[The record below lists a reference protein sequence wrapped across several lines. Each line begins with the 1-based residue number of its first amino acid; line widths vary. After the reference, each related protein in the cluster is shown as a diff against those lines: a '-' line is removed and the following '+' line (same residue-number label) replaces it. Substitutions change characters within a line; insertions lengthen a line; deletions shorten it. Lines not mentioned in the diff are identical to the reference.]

1 MIIRLIL
8 TLSFLVSFRIAQ
20 GQVIHDYAGRV
31 VDAETG
37 EPLPYASIYVG
48 EGRGTLTNIEGDF
61 KYQAEESDIVTFS
74 FIGYGKL
81 RVRATEIPSIV
92 RLKPYMTPLQEIT
105 VLPIDEKGV
114 LKRVID
120 NLKKDYKKKSE
131 WTRKYFFRALI
142 EEETATYIA
151 EAFMNACSIVN
162 IRSAEITS
170 GLQGYDQG
178 TGKDRLLLK
187 SSNIHNLIEVGPM
200 TANSYLWSGVV
211 KPLQSYSSM
220 RKYYKPR
227 FEYLTGEDG
236 ESLYRIEFPLKDEC
250 ITRLSL
256 KPYITGTAYVDV
268 ETSRLLRFDGSC
280 HNSKVRMGLI
290 SYPTAVDFHMEYD
303 YSKESA
309 SVSNMAIQGGNAFS
323 IYRAL
328 LFAIEEDKQES
339 VRKKASGSNIVTA
352 LSQAGYDESL
362 WSKYDIIKRTKEEE
376 KAAFGRNAE

>member
-1 MIIRLIL
+1 
-8 TLSFLVSFRIAQ
+8 
-20 GQVIHDYAGRV
+20 
-31 VDAETG
+31 
-37 EPLPYASIYVG
+37 
-48 EGRGTLTNIEGDF
+48 
-61 KYQAEESDIVTFS
+61 
-74 FIGYGKL
+74 
-81 RVRATEIPSIV
+81 
-92 RLKPYMTPLQEIT
+92 
-105 VLPIDEKGV
+105 
-114 LKRVID
+114 
-120 NLKKDYKKKSE
+120 
-131 WTRKYFFRALI
+131 
-142 EEETATYIA
+142 
-151 EAFMNACSIVN
+151 MNACSIVN

>member
-1 MIIRLIL
+1 MKHLLPIFLL
-8 TLSFLVSFRIAQ
+8 LWAVQSFGQEVKLQ
-20 GQVIHDYAGRV
+20 GHVQ
-31 VDAETG
+31 DAKTG
-37 EPLPYASIYVG
+37 ELLPYANIYVAA
-48 EGRGTLTNIEGDF
+48 GRGTLTNAEGDF
-61 KYQAEESDIVTFS
+61 RLSVEDKDVLTFS
-74 FIGYGKL
+74 YIGYEKL
-81 RVRATEIPSIV
+81 KLKTTDVPQV
-92 RLKPYMTPLQEIT
+92 VKLKPFTQALKEIT

-120 NLKKDYKKKSE
+120 NLKKDYKGKAK
-131 WTRKYFFRALI
+131 WTRKYFFRSLI
-142 EEETATYIA
+142 EEAAGTYIA
-151 EAFMNACSIVN
+151 EAFMNAFSIVN

-170 GLQGYDQG
+170 GLQGYDQEA
-178 TGKDRLLLK
+178 GKGKLVLK

-200 TANSYLWSGVV
+200 TEDSYLWSGVI
-211 KPLQSYSSM
+211 KPLQSFRSM
-220 RKYYKPR
+220 QKYYKPH
-227 FEYLTGEDG
+227 FEYLTGENG

-250 ITRLSL
+250 VTRLSL

-268 ETSRLLRFDGSC
+268 ETCRLLRFDGSC
-280 HNSKVRMGLI
+280 HNCEVRMGLL
-290 SYPTAVDFHMEYD
+290 SYSTAVDFHMEYD

-323 IYRAL
+323 VYRAL